1 MVVVVLGHAT
11 LRDGP
16 VVPRV
21 LGGVALGTSHSIL
34 LGERTRLLFQ
44 RVCSND
50 HSSTHQDTDIS
61 SENEKRDLG
70 GRGDSAIC
78 AARAGRSDSLNSS
91 GLSLT
96 PAKDTMFQEIPHA
109 IRIFSVAFSHY
120 KPHLFTVSHNT
131 LQQHRMKTVLVA
143 GATGATGKFVVQQLL
158 DKGHK
163 VRVVARSKERMMNLL
178 NDNAGGDRLS
188 VTEASL
194 LDLPESKLQELT
206 NGCDGT

>member
-1 MVVVVLGHAT
+1 
-11 LRDGP
+11 
-16 VVPRV
+16 
-21 LGGVALGTSHSIL
+21 
-34 LGERTRLLFQ
+34 
-44 RVCSND
+44 
-50 HSSTHQDTDIS
+50 
-61 SENEKRDLG
+61 
-70 GRGDSAIC
+70 
-78 AARAGRSDSLNSS
+78 
-91 GLSLT
+91 
-96 PAKDTMFQEIPHA
+96 
-109 IRIFSVAFSHY
+109 
-120 KPHLFTVSHNT
+120 
-131 LQQHRMKTVLVA
+131 MKTVLVA